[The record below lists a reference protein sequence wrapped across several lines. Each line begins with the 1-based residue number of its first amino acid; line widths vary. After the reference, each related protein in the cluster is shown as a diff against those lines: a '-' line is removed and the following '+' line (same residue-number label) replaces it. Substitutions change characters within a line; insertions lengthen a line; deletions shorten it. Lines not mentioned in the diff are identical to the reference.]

1 MFIEKDVEAAKI
13 EVALRPD
20 FNLVDAFR
28 MFDIKTMGG
37 ITE

>member
-37 ITE
+37 ITQ